1 MRNEIKRFLICF
13 KLNENVSQFIQLYMY
28 TQKLNKNMLEEEL
41 NYRLCII
48 QYDDDDMSMSV
59 SNRLKINK
67 PIDIITVNIEE
78 EEEKIIDFIQNKYIS
93 TLQHLLFILLLF
105 FFSFLLKCINESEN
119 VSENELNKKK
129 NVI

>member
-1 MRNEIKRFLICF
+1 
-13 KLNENVSQFIQLYMY
+13 MY

-48 QYDDDDMSMSV
+48 QYDDYDDDTSMSV

-105 FFSFLLKCINESEN
+105 FFSFLLKCINE
-119 VSENELNKKK
+119 
-129 NVI
+129 

>member
-67 PIDIITVNIEE
+67 PIDIITVNIG
-78 EEEKIIDFIQNKYIS
+78 
-93 TLQHLLFILLLF
+93 
-105 FFSFLLKCINESEN
+105 
-119 VSENELNKKK
+119 KKERK
-129 NVI
+129 NN